1 MALSIDVLSNLK
13 MYNLQSEF
21 ENLILKVKSNL
32 ETQICIKKFQDALDN
47 PKKLI
52 SESEAAN
59 GVVSSTMTKNL
70 MMFRQ
75 EV

>member
-32 ETQICIKKFQDALDN
+32 ETQICIKKFQEALDN

-52 SESEAAN
+52 LESEAAN